1 LRSGASASGGPV
13 PAYSPRGLREPR
25 CRTRK
30 KRGPDQ
36 CAPVICRAIC
46 VSEWAS
52 LALVFEAIL
61 GHQHRMGLA
70 TPVAEEAGAGP
81 ERHARIDRLAII
93 AIENP
98 GEGTQP
104 ATGGRSK
111 PAVDLLLHPV
121 GDRSGQQIAGQRC
134 RRLAAMDPAPEDPEM
149 VDRELLQAGEFG
161 LERTHLRLQWRAGNG

>member
-1 LRSGASASGGPV
+1 VRPGDLPRDLRQRVAA
-13 PAYSPRGLREPR
+13 
-25 CRTRK
+25 
-30 KRGPDQ
+30 
-36 CAPVICRAIC
+36 
-46 VSEWAS
+46 